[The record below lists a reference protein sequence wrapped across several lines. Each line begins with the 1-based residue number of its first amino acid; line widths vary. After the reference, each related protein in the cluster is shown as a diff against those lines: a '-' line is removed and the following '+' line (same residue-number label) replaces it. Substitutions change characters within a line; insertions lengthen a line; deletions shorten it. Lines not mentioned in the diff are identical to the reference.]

1 MITKKEAAKAEMIC
15 EQFMDLLGGEEIGVC
30 GLSVLMILGTFI
42 VTVSD
47 SKAEALNGLDNITR
61 DLIEVIEKSFDGDP
75 SQIN

>member
-15 EQFMDLLGGEEIGVC
+15 EQFMDSLGGEEIGVC

>member
-1 MITKKEAAKAEMIC
+1 MITKKEAEKAEMIC
-15 EQFMDLLGGEEIGVC
+15 EKFMDSIGGEEIGVC

>member
-1 MITKKEAAKAEMIC
+1 MITKKEAAQAEMIC
-15 EQFMDLLGGEEIGVC
+15 EKFMDSLGGEEIGVC
-30 GLSVLMILGTFI
+30 GLSVLMILGTFL